1 MSIMPPICL
10 SSTKPVTCKL
20 TDVSD
25 RDLGPGQLTFHL
37 QISILMCKLV
47 DYKLQISIIF

>member
-25 RDLGPGQLTFHL
+25 RDLGPGQLKFHL

-47 DYKLQISIIF
+47 DYKL